1 MLFTD
6 IHRVYY
12 CNTFAAKKKEGQKI
26 NLYFLEFLWKTGKPV
41 AANTVRGYNIH
52 AKKVKKAHKND
63 IMEYIL

>member
-1 MLFTD
+1 MSVNL
-6 IHRVYY
+6 V
-12 CNTFAAKKKEGQKI
+12 KGQKI